1 LIDTKTKID
10 EEAEKFKT
18 NNLLKDTGEYSKVL
32 DELDLYKNK
41 IDSFINYNIFHDTIN
56 ENSSGDKDKSLT
68 KTEFISI
75 VEKYDRLT
83 ENLISQIKLN
93 QNDVLNN
100 NKTDFNVQYEI
111 IANAEY
117 IMENLT
123 QKVDDL
129 EEIIS
134 NFEKCIGNWN
144 IVRITLI
151 VSIAIM
157 IILQSRL
164 INCYTL
170 SNLSPMKNMMLNIK
184 HSLNAGK
191 SLQIFRRREKRN

>member
-1 LIDTKTKID
+1 MIDTKTKID